1 MLLRKI
7 DAYGKMGWLT
17 VTVVSFWLAWP
28 IGLLVVAYLVGSGRL
43 QAWRSEMRAPGIWFN
58 LSGAAEQAGARGGFR
73 SASSGNDAFDD
84 YKKHTL
90 SELEAEQREFQS
102 FLEQLRAARDK
113 AEFDAFMAQRRNR
126 QGDAGS
132 AS

>member
-43 QAWRSEMRAPGIWFN
+43 QAWRSEMRAPGTWFN

-73 SASSGNDAFDD
+73 STSSGNHAFDD